1 MGLFSKKSGGI
12 DIKKAGTVKIKALVA
27 GEGGQCPYCKAE
39 LQTIIDQEAQP
50 VYDVFRRMGPVAGSV
65 TMDTAREQ
73 VLKQGLACSCGK
85 EIRSFAK

>member
-1 MGLFSKKSGGI
+1 MGLFSKKDGN
-12 DIKKAGTVKIKALVA
+12 VKIKDLVT
-27 GEGGQCPYCKAE
+27 GKGGKCPHCKVE
-39 LQTIIDQEAQP
+39 LQTIVDHEAQP
-50 VYDVFRRMGPVAGSV
+50 VYDVFRRMGPMAGSV

>member
-1 MGLFSKKSGGI
+1 MGLFSKK
-12 DIKKAGTVKIKALVA
+12 AGTVTIKALAA
-27 GEGGQCPYCKAE
+27 GKGGQCPHCKAE
-39 LQTIIDQEAQP
+39 LQTIVDHEAQP
-50 VYDVFRRMGPVAGSV
+50 VYDVFRRMGPIAGSV